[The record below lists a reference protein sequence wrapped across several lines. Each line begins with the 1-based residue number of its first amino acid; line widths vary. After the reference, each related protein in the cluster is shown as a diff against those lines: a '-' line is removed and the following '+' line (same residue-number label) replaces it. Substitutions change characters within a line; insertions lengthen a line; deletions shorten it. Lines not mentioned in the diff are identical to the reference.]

1 MQPGADKDATDANG
15 ERPLYWATESTV
27 GGGWEARRSEPL
39 AALVAEARLHTRAG
53 QSGAGR
59 ARATAREAEAA
70 VAAEADCRRWRS
82 FVEARARCVLAHGL
96 CVPIAS
102 HC

>member
-53 QSGAGR
+53 QSGAG
-59 ARATAREAEAA
+59 
-70 VAAEADCRRWRS
+70 
-82 FVEARARCVLAHGL
+82 G
-96 CVPIAS
+96 AS
-102 HC
+102 ESHSTRGGGGCGGGG

>member
-59 ARATAREAEAA
+59 AGGGG
-70 VAAEADCRRWRS
+70 RS
-82 FVEARARCVLAHGL
+82 SRLEQGAY
-96 CVPIAS
+96 S
-102 HC
+102 HMGFACQ